1 MKCDQKNRGKQDGC
15 KGAGAPGRLLVL
27 TEAKNPVALARY
39 AYANGTLRTVLR
51 LALAFALAVTPLRGS
66 DISQPEPRLVDL
78 NVVAVDSHGQP
89 VTDLSSDDF
98 EITDGG
104 KQQKIAFFHHSN
116 RAQWQTSTLAHNE
129 LSNRSGATIPYATVI
144 LFDLMNE
151 GFGTRGYAAN
161 QIVHALENLESA
173 DYLYLYFL
181 TLDGRLLAVHGF
193 ASEQPQ
199 QPTQGPWTRQI
210 KSVLDDS
217 MRTLSQQRPVDV
229 DVAGR
234 VEITFR
240 ALENLAQ
247 QLSRVPGRKNIV
259 WVTDGVPIALGP
271 ERSDTGDLVDFRPE
285 IRKLGEALDRSGVAI
300 YPARQVIYGGP
311 RWYRGTLRDGAN
323 RRRRD
328 RYRKQDTLE

>member
-1 MKCDQKNRGKQDGC
+1 MGHC
-15 KGAGAPGRLLVL
+15 GRFFGWRSLLLWPSHRFAVL
-27 TEAKNPVALARY
+27 T
-39 AYANGTLRTVLR
+39 
-51 LALAFALAVTPLRGS
+51 
-66 DISQPEPRLVDL
+66 ISQPEPRLVDL

-151 GFGTRGYAAN
+151 GFGTRGYAAKPN
-161 QIVHALENLESA
+161 RSRAGEPGI
-173 DYLYLYFL
+173 
-181 TLDGRLLAVHGF
+181 GRLPVSVFLDQSWTVACLRFTVLLPSNH
-193 ASEQPQ
+193 SSQHK
-199 QPTQGPWTRQI
+199 GPGPARSSPFSTIRCVPCR
-210 KSVLDDS
+210 K
-217 MRTLSQQRPVDV
+217 RRPVDV

-240 ALENLAQ
+240 ALEKLAQ

-285 IRKLGEALDRSGVAI
+285 IRKLGERSIVPEWPSI
-300 YPARQVIYGGP
+300 RLV
-311 RWYRGTLRDGAN
+311 
-323 RRRRD
+323 
-328 RYRKQDTLE
+328 K